1 MVSIK
6 SIVQLFILAIL
17 CGCSSWVLAESTITV
32 VWPARPPFQ
41 YVENGVAKGVR
52 LERAKQVFS
61 LARLPVELIEEP
73 AKRIWANFAA
83 GKKNYCSFDWYKLP
97 EREQIVQFSVAF
109 EKTPPYSVLTNQIAE
124 ARVTTHK
131 NLRSLMADPELT
143 LGSLDSVSYG
153 RELES
158 MIFYSRNKQLRMNV
172 LPRIMARMIGANR
185 ASYMFIDKRE
195 WEFMKSGDSYLSDTR
210 ILDLEGVPE
219 GLDSFIVCSKDI
231 STSVMAKLN
240 AAIVKASS
248 N

>member
-1 MVSIK
+1 MLSIK
-6 SIVQLFILAIL
+6 RIKQLFILAIL
-17 CGCSSWVLAESTITV
+17 CGSSSAVLAESSITV

-41 YVENGVAKGVR
+41 YVENGIAKGVR
-52 LERAKQVFS
+52 LERAKQVFAMAKIS
-61 LARLPVELIEEP
+61 TQLIEEP
-73 AKRIWANFAA
+73 AKRIWASFAA

-109 EKTPPYSVLTNQIAE
+109 EKTPPYSVLTNDSVLAQVSA
-124 ARVTTHK
+124 HK

-153 RELES
+153 KELES

-185 ASYMFIDKRE
+185 ASYMLIDKRE
-195 WEFMKSGDSYLSDTR
+195 WEFLKIGDSYISNTR
-210 ILDLEGVPE
+210 ILDLEDVPE
-219 GLDSFIVCSKDI
+219 GLDSFIVCSKDV
-231 STSVMAKLN
+231 SASVMSRLN
-240 AAIVKASS
+240 AAIIKVGS